1 MIAVEV
7 GAWVGHIEWACDVGD
22 HPLGDLAQIREEG
35 PEIADGAQLHG
46 EAEAIVIAA
55 PAREQ
60 LPIGRVEIEVARQ
73 HDVARVAVEARVGAH
88 LSVGEKFDRH
98 AALPPSFPSSPL
110 PLFPSSPPHTR
121 HSPVCPHDILHT
133 TRTVLVPAEYHPL
146 VRPCVATMPRCRP
159 RLV

>member
-110 PLFPSSPPHTR
+110 PLLTR
-121 HSPVCPHDILHT
+121 GI
-133 TRTVLVPAEYHPL
+133 
-146 VRPCVATMPRCRP
+146 PRCAHPTYYTPHAR
-159 RLV
+159 RSSQ